1 MLNTDEGPAYI
12 KHRCGLVSS
21 QDFPFPPGSEEFSR
35 GNKVFKETIIA
46 TVSFPF
52 RPCSFAENLIP
63 ELISSGPGMS
73 GTVPVTHSQPVTIPA
88 CNYSLLLPSAVRLAR
103 DLKQV
108 LQALN
113 QLRFTQMHH

>member
-1 MLNTDEGPAYI
+1 VV
-12 KHRCGLVSS
+12 GLAV
-21 QDFPFPPGSEEFSR
+21 DSESR
-35 GNKVFKETIIA
+35 LAGWL
-46 TVSFPF
+46 
-52 RPCSFAENLIP
+52 RPCLFVENLIP

-73 GTVPVTHSQPVTIPA
+73 GTVPVTHSQPVTILA